1 MIMEQHRL
9 NHLSILLWFEY
20 DHVTNAIKIY
30 SFTDFLFV
38 LLWLVLGRVVLW
50 LRSCYMHPAI
60 LLGHP
65 ANSEW
70 TILPF
75 CEGCFRKTS
84 LRKTSGKTFFRKK
97 NVRFRKN
104 SRICSGRTCSG
115 IFPKEGSSGRPP
127 SSSGRRF
134 FHKLFCFL
142 FFKCCIF
149 LII

>member
-1 MIMEQHRL
+1 
-9 NHLSILLWFEY
+9 
-20 DHVTNAIKIY
+20 
-30 SFTDFLFV
+30 
-38 LLWLVLGRVVLW
+38 
-50 LRSCYMHPAI
+50 MHPAI

-127 SSSGRRF
+127 SSSGRSYCAAF
-134 FHKLFCFL
+134 SFYTLPFHLHPRLLAIAILFRKKLFWWSREVVVPYLKIWWSREAVVPYLKLC
-142 FFKCCIF
+142 
-149 LII
+149 